1 MRLRL
6 ALILLIYSATFAVE
20 PKSPAPS
27 KAVSERQGTPIPS
40 AKAIATMIPKNGKL
54 GERELTLLAIARR
67 PDLEALRGTANTA
80 IALKRAAHDLVNP
93 EMRLSYAEDN
103 AISKAVLFRFA
114 VPHPWE
120 RKARIQRAAAEVT
133 LAEAQY
139 YAGEDELVRKVRSLF
154 YELAILRSK
163 LELQKSRKAGFESHR
178 DWLEERTVPSIGL
191 DLAAA
196 RAKVYQTLSDIRD
209 LESTS
214 TAVRDELAIFCGLED
229 PNRIDTSIH
238 SRRITAPNFLDVEYL
253 TSIAMLYRQDVLND
267 QARLAV
273 ARAQL
278 SEVKARRIPATT
290 FIDLGYTNTD
300 DPRRSNNNEEWFARV
315 GVSIPLWDWIGF
327 NKQHQVHEAASQS
340 LETKIEMQRQ
350 IIRTEVK
357 QAVKLVSSLET
368 QLGSHDKDREAIQS
382 DMKKSLHD
390 SEMAATGV
398 DDLIKSRRIQHEFK
412 DLSQQMEI
420 SRLSALSAYQEAVM
434 SLEKSLGIRIERAL
448 SLIQE
453 P

>member
-20 PKSPAPS
+20 PKSPAQS
-27 KAVSERQGTPIPS
+27 KAVTERQGTPIPS
-40 AKAIATMIPKNGKL
+40 AKAIANMIPKNGKL

-67 PDLEALRGTANTA
+67 PDLEALRGTANAA

-253 TSIAMLYRQDVLND
+253 TASPCSI
-267 QARLAV
+267 
-273 ARAQL
+273 
-278 SEVKARRIPATT
+278 
-290 FIDLGYTNTD
+290 
-300 DPRRSNNNEEWFARV
+300 
-315 GVSIPLWDWIGF
+315 
-327 NKQHQVHEAASQS
+327 
-340 LETKIEMQRQ
+340 
-350 IIRTEVK
+350 
-357 QAVKLVSSLET
+357 
-368 QLGSHDKDREAIQS
+368 DR
-382 DMKKSLHD
+382 M
-390 SEMAATGV
+390 
-398 DDLIKSRRIQHEFK
+398 F
-412 DLSQQMEI
+412 
-420 SRLSALSAYQEAVM
+420 
-434 SLEKSLGIRIERAL
+434 
-448 SLIQE
+448 
-453 P
+453 